1 MFSFPGDEGYEGHEY
16 ERLRCKYCASNATGL
31 VNMLGPNEVKEDL
44 QQMNGA
50 QVDRGKYEEESKN
63 NEDEEEK
70 DKGTNTQRLTIR
82 CQRKLTRTRRDK

>member
-1 MFSFPGDEGYEGHEY
+1 MFSFPGDD

-31 VNMLGPNEVKEDL
+31 VNMLGPNEVNEDL

-50 QVDRGKYEEESKN
+50 PLDRGEYEEECKS

-70 DKGTNTQRLTIR
+70 EEGTNTQRLTIR
-82 CQRKLTRTRRDK
+82 CQRKWTRTRRDK